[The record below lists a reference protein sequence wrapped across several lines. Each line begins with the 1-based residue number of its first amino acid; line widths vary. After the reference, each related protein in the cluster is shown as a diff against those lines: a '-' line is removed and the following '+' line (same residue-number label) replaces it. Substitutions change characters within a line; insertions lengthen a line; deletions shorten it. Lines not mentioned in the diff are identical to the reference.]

1 MTNNGRVIAL
11 GFFDGVHIGHKA
23 LLDKVN
29 ERAVQYN
36 LIPSVI
42 NFDIH
47 PDTLVFNSAVDLIY
61 SSEKRMEILNKEFG
75 INDIIMIRFDRTLM
89 ETRWDDFLEDLTRN
103 NGIKRI
109 VVGYD
114 FRLGYKGLGTPAK
127 IREFCIEHEIGFDL
141 IPAIVNNGE
150 IVSSSLIRN
159 CIRDGQMEKADSLL
173 GRPFSISGRIRHG
186 RSIGSKIGF
195 PTINLKM
202 PDGITVPSF
211 GVYATNTLI
220 NGYKL
225 CSITNVGTRPTFNSE
240 SDISVETNIFNY
252 SGDLY
257 GDFCE
262 VYFYKK
268 IRDEKRF
275 SSPEL
280 LSFQIAEDVK
290 TVNELFSKK

>member
-1 MTNNGRVIAL
+1 MDIEIRRNRDISFNVTCENPESLKELFQMTDDQKRQQERFETWSRQVEDEFWRFVKEHPTKDCNG
-11 GFFDGVHIGHKA
+11 
-23 LLDKVN
+23 
-29 ERAVQYN
+29 E
-36 LIPSVI
+36 LIKP
-42 NFDIH
+42 
-47 PDTLVFNSAVDLIY
+47 
-61 SSEKRMEILNKEFG
+61 
-75 INDIIMIRFDRTLM
+75 
-89 ETRWDDFLEDLTRN
+89 ET
-103 NGIKRI
+103 
-109 VVGYD
+109 
-114 FRLGYKGLGTPAK
+114 
-127 IREFCIEHEIGFDL
+127 HEIGFDL

-262 VYFYKK
+262 VFFYKK

-290 TVNELFSKK
+290 TVNEFFSKK